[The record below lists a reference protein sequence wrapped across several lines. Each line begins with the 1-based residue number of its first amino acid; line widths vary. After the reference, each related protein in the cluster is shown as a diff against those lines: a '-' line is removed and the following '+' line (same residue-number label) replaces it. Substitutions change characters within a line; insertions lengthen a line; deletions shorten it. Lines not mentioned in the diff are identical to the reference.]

1 MPREGEING
10 LSLKKNEQGVEKDK
24 ENGRERLVLG
34 MGPVQ
39 RSFWS
44 LSRLVPLVGL
54 RRQLSKHRESQA
66 SSMETTLVPDSF
78 ASTSIEEEAVEPQSL
93 EIQEGSDSISLK
105 PLPNTDKHALE
116 ATANG
121 KTDNKANT
129 IAGDKGAWRRVPSLP
144 SYVPFGQV

>member
-1 MPREGEING
+1 MPREGEVNG
-10 LSLKKNEQGVEKDK
+10 LLKTNEQGVEKDK

-39 RSFWS
+39 RSFWR
-44 LSRLVPLVGL
+44 LSRLVPLEGL
-54 RRQLSKHRESQA
+54 RRQLSKHQESQA
-66 SSMETTLVPDSF
+66 SSMETLVPDSLP
-78 ASTSIEEEAVEPQSL
+78 STSIEEEVVEPQSL

-121 KTDNKANT
+121 KTDNKTNNIT
-129 IAGDKGAWRRVPSLP
+129 GDKGAWRRVPSLP

>member
-1 MPREGEING
+1 MPREGEIDG
-10 LSLKKNEQGVEKDK
+10 LLLKTNEQGVEKDK

-39 RSFWS
+39 RSFWR
-44 LSRLVPLVGL
+44 LSRLVPLEGL

-66 SSMETTLVPDSF
+66 SSMETTLVPDSL

-129 IAGDKGAWRRVPSLP
+129 ITGDKGTWRRVPSLP